1 MWKTEPKYQY
11 LDRKTSMIMRKIEIF
26 KNKMENLSLELTIK
40 NYQLSYLQSLYN
52 DIQKMKNE
60 LDFNEEIEIIYDQ
73 IGDEFFQELCYFNR
87 QSQQEE
93 PKNTFR
99 SNLDKEEFIIIPK
112 FSSSTTTKLVKTKPI
127 QKEKEELI
135 NIPNLKNKLNLSPNL
150 SSEVERTKVDK
161 TSDSEEEE
169 FIIVPDLN
177 LFSKT
182 KKRPTKLVED
192 KKVEE
197 EDFII
202 LPKFSLSSANE
213 LVKKTKVEEE
223 EEKERNENKI
233 TENKIQEETTEH
245 PTSEEKSTEVVE
257 TSDVDIH
264 KIKNETGDQ
273 EVESNILANEQI
285 TWHFSPPADPHFGE
299 IWEAGV
305 TDQTCKLSTLLKCG
319 DTNYCTTTFGDITS
333 IDIQI
338 YKMQSDINPKLDPIV
353 KTIKE
358 ITEDQLTAL
367 QISKIYDKEEQR
379 KLRDGLEKISNN
391 ILKLILLNIYKIYT
405 VH

>member
-11 LDRKTSMIMRKIEIF
+11 LDRKTSMIMRKIETF

-52 DIQKMKNE
+52 DIQKMKNK

-150 SSEVERTKVDK
+150 SSEVERTKFVK

-213 LVKKTKVEEE
+213 LVKKTKVQEEANKI
-223 EEKERNENKI
+223 EKE
-233 TENKIQEETTEH
+233 ETPEH
-245 PTSEEKSTEVVE
+245 PTSEEKSTEVVG
-257 TSDVDIH
+257 TSDGDIH

-299 IWEAGV
+299 MWKAGV

-319 DTNYCTTTFGDITS
+319 DTNYCTTTFEDITS
-333 IDIQI
+333 INIQI

-358 ITEDQLTAL
+358 IAGDQLTTL
-367 QISKIYDKEEQR
+367 QISKLEQR
-379 KLRDGLEKISNN
+379 KLREGLEKISNN
-391 ILKLILLNIYKIYT
+391 ELKLILFNIYKIYT